1 MQEAKTQENLYLEPV
16 VLQTPTPQNEILNLV
31 KNLKVD
37 IKFIDFKILEI
48 FTECKFVNETEP
60 RILNQGE
67 LYRFNDDNVFVNEL
81 ENIKQSF
88 RVEFFDIRK
97 RPQKPLP
104 EISIS
109 INKKLTKIIEEY
121 EIIKEKIIK
130 IFELF
135 LKKLEKKLETFKIE
149 GEKEMYIFRGNRKYI
164 ISSSLFF
171 ITILLIAS
179 YSFYKISMGIE
190 KATILKIIL
199 IPVLFSYV
207 LVSFISMIKYK
218 IFIRDKEIILGKLKI
233 NMDKINSATVKI
245 DKVKG
250 NRYDRYLE
258 IVTDDNRLIKIRLNI
273 SDELLFLK
281 IIQNNIKKKF
291 IIKKY

>member
-1 MQEAKTQENLYLEPV
+1 ML
-16 VLQTPTPQNEILNLV
+16 
-31 KNLKVD
+31 
-37 IKFIDFKILEI
+37 
-48 FTECKFVNETEP
+48 
-60 RILNQGE
+60 E
-67 LYRFNDDNVFVNEL
+67 LYD
-81 ENIKQSF
+81 
-88 RVEFFDIRK
+88 
-97 RPQKPLP
+97 
-104 EISIS
+104 
-109 INKKLTKIIEEY
+109 
-121 EIIKEKIIK
+121 
-130 IFELF
+130 

-218 IFIRDKEIILGKLKI
+218 IFIRDKEIILGKLK
-233 NMDKINSATVKI
+233 MDKINSATVKI

-258 IVTDDNRLIKIRLNI
+258 IITDDNRLIKIRLNI

>member
-1 MQEAKTQENLYLEPV
+1 ML
-16 VLQTPTPQNEILNLV
+16 
-31 KNLKVD
+31 
-37 IKFIDFKILEI
+37 
-48 FTECKFVNETEP
+48 
-60 RILNQGE
+60 E
-67 LYRFNDDNVFVNEL
+67 LYD
-81 ENIKQSF
+81 
-88 RVEFFDIRK
+88 
-97 RPQKPLP
+97 
-104 EISIS
+104 
-109 INKKLTKIIEEY
+109 
-121 EIIKEKIIK
+121 
-130 IFELF
+130 

-218 IFIRDKEIILGKLKI
+218 IFIRDKEIILGKI
-233 NMDKINSATVKI
+233 NMNKINSATVKI

-258 IVTDDNRLIKIRLNI
+258 IITDDNRLIKIRLNI

>member
-1 MQEAKTQENLYLEPV
+1 ML
-16 VLQTPTPQNEILNLV
+16 
-31 KNLKVD
+31 
-37 IKFIDFKILEI
+37 
-48 FTECKFVNETEP
+48 
-60 RILNQGE
+60 E
-67 LYRFNDDNVFVNEL
+67 LYD
-81 ENIKQSF
+81 
-88 RVEFFDIRK
+88 
-97 RPQKPLP
+97 
-104 EISIS
+104 
-109 INKKLTKIIEEY
+109 
-121 EIIKEKIIK
+121 
-130 IFELF
+130 

-218 IFIRDKEIILGKLKI
+218 IFIKDKEIILGKLKI
-233 NMDKINSATVKI
+233 NMDKINLETVKI

-258 IVTDDNRLIKIRLNI
+258 IITDDNRLIKIRLNI

>member
-1 MQEAKTQENLYLEPV
+1 ML
-16 VLQTPTPQNEILNLV
+16 
-31 KNLKVD
+31 
-37 IKFIDFKILEI
+37 
-48 FTECKFVNETEP
+48 
-60 RILNQGE
+60 E
-67 LYRFNDDNVFVNEL
+67 LYD
-81 ENIKQSF
+81 
-88 RVEFFDIRK
+88 
-97 RPQKPLP
+97 
-104 EISIS
+104 
-109 INKKLTKIIEEY
+109 
-121 EIIKEKIIK
+121 
-130 IFELF
+130 

-179 YSFYKISMGIE
+179 NSFYKISMGIE

-233 NMDKINSATVKI
+233 NMDKINLATVKI

-258 IVTDDNRLIKIRLNI
+258 IITDDNRLIKIRLNI